1 MPRTM
6 VIEKSPN
13 AGLAIGWVI
22 IVPKTYGNQW
32 LESIAV
38 SGDAHR
44 GATGADK
51 DGERGAWVGGS
62 ETVTYLGPL
71 RRDMMPRRTVRT

>member
-1 MPRTM
+1 M
-6 VIEKSPN
+6 
-13 AGLAIGWVI
+13 
-22 IVPKTYGNQW
+22 PKTYGNQW

-51 DGERGAWVGGS
+51 DGERGAWVGG
-62 ETVTYLGPL
+62 E
-71 RRDMMPRRTVRT
+71 RDGDVPWTLKERHDAEEDGEDVEAQAHADE